1 MEQQFPGNWKTVEA
15 KGEAEKGSWRSKWQ
29 SSKFK
34 ISIIMLCLKTMF
46 CCCFVCYICPS
57 SKEMYC
63 SLVTKLCLTLL
74 QSHGRQPARLLVHGI
89 SQKNTGASCHFLLQG
104 IFLQEF
110 TLILFPLA
118 IITSLFSRANLRES
132 KQCRGVF
139 PCGSVVKNPPGMRE
153 P

>member
-1 MEQQFPGNWKTVEA
+1 
-15 KGEAEKGSWRSKWQ
+15 
-29 SSKFK
+29 
-34 ISIIMLCLKTMF
+34 MLCLKTMF

-104 IFLQEF
+104 IFLTHGLKLHLLHWQEDSLLLSHLGSPKRCVVISKLGVMLPASF
-110 TLILFPLA
+110 LLPHIIYPLHP
-118 IITSLFSRANLRES
+118 LKSRR
-132 KQCRGVF
+132 
-139 PCGSVVKNPPGMRE
+139 PRE
-153 P
+153 PMWLNA